1 MNVKVLHTDD
11 SWNGMTYKEDVIT
24 VKERFSEMLES
35 NLYSEELFNGIS
47 F

>member
-24 VKERFSEMLES
+24 VKDT
-35 NLYSEELFNGIS
+35 FNKTGYRHH
-47 F
+47 